1 MADTSIDWADK
12 VWNPVTGCTKVS
24 EGCRNCYAERM
35 AHRWQRAGVRGY
47 EDGFAVTCHPE
58 RLSHPRTWR
67 KPRRIFV
74 NSMGD
79 LFHESVP
86 LSFLTEVMQ
95 AMDRAKHHTFLV
107 LTKRPEA
114 MRDYLCTV
122 AALGGGEPPAHIW
135 WGVSVEDQQSA
146 DERIPLLLLTPAAV
160 RFVSVEPMVGTVDL
174 TRYLGFTG
182 DNGEV
187 GLEERGWG
195 YNSYSGGF
203 IGKGEDDCYDPQCGL
218 DWIICGGETG
228 PDARPLHPD
237 WVRSLRDQC
246 QSAAV
251 PFFFKSWGE
260 WRGDGT
266 DMHRVG
272 KKASGRLLDE
282 MEWLEVPC

>member
-35 AHRWQRAGVRGY
+35 AKRWQRAGLRGY

-58 RLSHPRTWR
+58 RLNYPRTWR
-67 KPRRIFV
+67 KPQRIFV

-114 MRDYLCTV
+114 MRDYLRTV
-122 AALGGGEPPAHIW
+122 AALGGGEPPPHIW
-135 WGVSVEDQQSA
+135 WGVSVENQRSA
-146 DERIPLLLLTPAAV
+146 DERIPLLLQTPAAV
-160 RFVSVEPMVGTVDL
+160 RFVSVEPMLGPVNIFNSVGGVFGSL
-174 TRYLGFTG
+174 KHPPALG
-182 DNGEV
+182 NLHWV
-187 GLEERGWG
+187 
-195 YNSYSGGF
+195 
-203 IGKGEDDCYDPQCGL
+203 
-218 DWIICGGETG
+218 ICGGETG
-228 PDARPLHPD
+228 PDARPLHSA

-246 QSAAV
+246 QLAAV

-260 WRGDGT
+260 WRDDGT
-266 DMHRVG
+266 GMLRVG
-272 KKASGRLLDE
+272 KKGAGRLLDE
-282 MEWLEVPC
+282 MEWLEAPC